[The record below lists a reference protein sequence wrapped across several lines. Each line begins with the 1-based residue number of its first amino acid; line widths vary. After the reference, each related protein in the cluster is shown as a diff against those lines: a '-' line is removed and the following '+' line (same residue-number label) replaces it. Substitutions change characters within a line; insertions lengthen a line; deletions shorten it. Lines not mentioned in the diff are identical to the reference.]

1 MGVKICTKCLKS
13 KDLSQFSKHKR
24 MSDGLYSRCKSC
36 KREDYYENADRE
48 RARRR
53 KNYKENREKE
63 LENNR
68 RWQSENRTES
78 REASRKWREENPEK
92 MKVAKRNWLKNNL
105 AKNAASAMLYHTS
118 KKNRTPPWL
127 TEEHLKQIEEFYVL
141 SAKLTKETGVRYSV
155 DHIMPLQGETS
166 SGLHVPWNL
175 QVITMSENSSKGNK
189 LCY

>member
-1 MGVKICTKCLKS
+1 MKMCSQCGIK
-13 KDLSQFSKHKR
+13 KDVSEFHKHKR
-24 MSDGLYSRCKSC
+24 KADGLNNICKVC
-36 KREDYYENADRE
+36 KKKNYYLVADRE

-53 KNYKENREKE
+53 KNYRENREKE

-68 RWQSENRTES
+68 RWQRENRTES
-78 REASRKWREENPEK
+78 REANKRWRDENPEK
-92 MKVAKRNWLKNNL
+92 MKASKRNWLKNNL

-127 TEEHLKQIEEFYVL
+127 TKEHLKQIEEFYVL

-155 DHIMPLQGETS
+155 DHIMPLQGKTS